1 MMEKWTIP
9 GPNISPKLNLLHVLM
24 QPNTYVASNL
34 KKTLSHSFLH
44 FIIGTAAARRNRE
57 FNTNWQSYLTEDLAK
72 NLVDSQF
79 FSRNLAKSQ
88 LILTKN
94 LVKVLAKILAELQPK

>member
-24 QPNTYVASNL
+24 QPNTCVASNL
-34 KKTLSHSFLH
+34 KKKLIHSFLH
-44 FIIGTAAARRNRE
+44 FTIRTAVAKRNRE
-57 FNTNWQSYLTEDLAK
+57 FNTNWQSHLAEDLGE
-72 NLVDSQF
+72 NLADSQL

-88 LILTKN
+88 LILAEN
-94 LVKVLAKILAELQPK
+94 LAKILEEQRQI